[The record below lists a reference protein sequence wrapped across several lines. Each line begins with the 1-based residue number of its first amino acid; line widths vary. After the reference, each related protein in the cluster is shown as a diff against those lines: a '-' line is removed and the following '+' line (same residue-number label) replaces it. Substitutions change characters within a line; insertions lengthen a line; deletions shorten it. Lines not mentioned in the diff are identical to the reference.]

1 MNSGAPAEGVVTA
14 AVDAAADAGAAMLA
28 AGGNAFDAA
37 VAAACAETVWLPMK
51 CGLAGDVVALF
62 SRAGGPTRALL
73 SIGRGPLALGA
84 GTRLARTGPLSVGG
98 FGAPEGYARLA
109 GLGQLPLD
117 RLVAPAVAM
126 ARDGVRWVDQAVR
139 LTAESRDLIAR
150 HNDVTPYLPGGGLP
164 VPGEALRLPGLADLL
179 ERFGR
184 TGGALFHGE
193 AGDVVLAHLRGLGG
207 MLQRDDLVRAVA
219 CEMPCARVDLP
230 GGGILEVTPA
240 PTHGPIHAD
249 ALARVLSG
257 AAEVEAIRAARAG
270 FDARAGGGTS
280 VVTAADGA
288 GNRVVLVHS
297 NSFPQYGSG
306 VVVPEFDLIL
316 NNRPGRGFAL
326 DAPAGHWN
334 APDPLSVP
342 ATTLNAWHLGRR
354 EMDVWGGTP
363 GGENQAVWNMQVTA
377 ALMGGHDPQQAI
389 DLPKWRLTSDGGIA
403 WEADHAAR
411 DPADEAVEARGLR
424 SALQAIGIDRRTG
437 AFTIGVDPRTGAAAR
452 FNPAR

>member
-1 MNSGAPAEGVVTA
+1 
-14 AVDAAADAGAAMLA
+14 MLA